1 MLEQSKTNKTEV
13 KNEALYLVSSNDIDT
28 IKGQLSQIQSQIRP
42 LIEQDFS
49 SQFIES
55 KKVPKLLGISLK
67 TWQNYRDKGE
77 IPFIQFGSKIWVKRS
92 DLESFM
98 EANYINKKGLNI

>member
-1 MLEQSKTNKTEV
+1 METQSKTNP
-13 KNEALYLVSSNDIDT
+13 EALYLVSSKDIDT
-28 IKGQLSQIQSQIRP
+28 IKGQLTQIQSQIRP

-77 IPFIQFGSKIWVKRS
+77 LPFIQFGSKIWVKRS
-92 DLESFM
+92 DLENFM